1 MTRSTDKSPRPP
13 MITIEYEYDAQ
24 DRLTRRQIHMSGIE
38 AALGLG
44 IFLIGV
50 GIFLLGLGGVL

>member
-1 MTRSTDKSPRPP
+1 MTKRSPRQPI
-13 MITIEYEYDAQ
+13 ITIEYEYDAH

-44 IFLIGV
+44 VFLIGV
-50 GIFLLGLGGVL
+50 GIVLIGLGGFL